1 MRTRSAQSGR
11 PAPRRRQ
18 RGAAQRPARR
28 TSATPA
34 RRAPPPAPQDVFED
48 DENLHLVMELCEGG
62 GILDR
67 MKAGMFTEARIAG
80 IIRGVL
86 RFIAQC
92 HARGL
97 IYRDVKPDNFLFL
110 TPHADSPVRAT
121 DFGLSIR
128 RAPGLPPRSCPCAAT
143 HTVQS
148 AALRSA
154 RAARRRPA
162 RREGR
167 R

>member
-1 MRTRSAQSGR
+1 M
-11 PAPRRRQ
+11 
-18 RGAAQRPARR
+18 
-28 TSATPA
+28 
-34 RRAPPPAPQDVFED
+34 FED

-128 RAPGLPPRSCPCAAT
+128 CAPGPPPRSCPC
-143 HTVQS
+143 TVSSAVQR
-148 AALRSA
+148 AALLPSPSSSSEPG
-154 RAARRRPA
+154 AA
-162 RREGR
+162 EGR